1 MKPASRDNRRN
12 EIMNVAIQVLAER
25 GYRDASMLE
34 VARRASAS
42 KETLYAWFG
51 DKRGLF
57 ESVIRRNAGAVQSVL
72 TRHLEDDSSTEIV
85 LVEFGRALLELLLG
99 DDAVAI
105 NRAAISEA
113 STDPGLA
120 QILAST
126 GRDATL
132 PCFIRFLELR
142 QERGALRIEAPSEAA
157 EDYLGL
163 LLGDTQIRRLLGLL
177 AAPKKTQIE
186 TRAVRAATNFLRLY
200 AA

>member
-25 GYRDASMLE
+25 GYRDTSMLE

-57 ESVIRRNAGAVQSVL
+57 ESVVRRNAEAVQSVL

-113 STDPGLA
+113 SSDPDLA
-120 QILAST
+120 QILVST

-142 QERGALRIEAPSEAA
+142 QERGFLRMNAPSEAA

-186 TRAVRAATNFLRLY
+186 ARAVRAATNFLRLY